1 MKYIIY
7 GYITNSNTS
16 FTITAR
22 QYITL
27 FKRAGFK
34 VYEQFYRSLV
44 SWNYKDAPN
53 VLPIIHPFFYA
64 VINFQRI
71 PYSLYNIVVI
81 DVCESE
87 EMGPLALQYIKIPRF
102 YIVPS
107 KKCVEVYS
115 KYIPHNKVFYLPH
128 MLEEVFLKDTYV
140 QATSEEL
147 LRLYEKKKQ
156 NDEIYVG
163 YIVKHSWWRKGA
175 DILFSFYRFLKA
187 TWPNTRLL
195 VLTSREEFEVISKFA
210 QGSKDVVF
218 LIGDYTVE
226 DLSLFYKIVD
236 IYPAVSRG
244 GAFEIPFLEA
254 VWHGAIVPHV
264 KTAPWAEYLPNEF
277 AIERFRSATVHA
289 IGSLAWQLY
298 GGPGWEPDTFDL
310 YDKVVSIGI
319 KEGKQIANEHR
330 QFLLENYTIQGNI
343 GKARELLN
351 NIFNS

>member
-1 MKYIIY
+1 
-7 GYITNSNTS
+7 
-16 FTITAR
+16 
-22 QYITL
+22 
-27 FKRAGFK
+27 
-34 VYEQFYRSLV
+34 
-44 SWNYKDAPN
+44 
-53 VLPIIHPFFYA
+53 
-64 VINFQRI
+64 
-71 PYSLYNIVVI
+71 
-81 DVCESE
+81 
-87 EMGPLALQYIKIPRF
+87 
-102 YIVPS
+102 
-107 KKCVEVYS
+107 
-115 KYIPHNKVFYLPH
+115 
-128 MLEEVFLKDTYV
+128 MLEEAFLKDAYKH
-140 QATSEEL
+140 ATSEEL

-195 VLTSREEFEVISKFA
+195 VLTSREEFEVINKFA
-210 QGSKDVVF
+210 QDSKDVVF
-218 LIGDYTVE
+218 LIGSYTIE

-264 KTAPWAEYLPNEF
+264 AKAPWAEYLPNEF

-310 YDKVVSIGI
+310 YDKVVNIGI
-319 KEGKQIANEHR
+319 KEGRQIAKEHR
-330 QFLLENYTIQGNI
+330 KFLLENYTIQGNVER
-343 GKARELLN
+343 ARELLN
-351 NIFNS
+351 KIFNDYTWIRAK